1 MLIGGLQ
8 KFSLLDYPD
17 HIAAIIFTQ
26 GCNFR
31 CPFCYNPM
39 LVWPFEGGKLNY
51 KRENQHKDHHLIEED
66 DLFAFLRSR
75 AGRVEAIV
83 ITGGEPTIHS
93 DLSEFAGKIKEMG
106 FLVKLDTNGTNPEMV
121 GNMIKEKLIDY
132 IAMDIKNSPENYENT
147 IKVKSNL
154 ENIKK
159 TVKIIMESSL
169 PYEFRTTLVP
179 GLIGRENIEKIGQFI
194 KGAEHWYLQNFKKDT
209 DLLDEKLENVNP
221 LSTDEMKELAEIG
234 KVYVKKCE
242 IR

>member
-51 KRENQHKDHHLIEED
+51 KRKEHKDHHLVEED
-66 DLFAFLRSR
+66 DLFAFLRAR
-75 AGRVEAIV
+75 AGKVEAAV
-83 ITGGEPTIHS
+83 ITGGEPTIQP
-93 DLSEFAGKIKEMG
+93 DLPDFIRKIKALG
-106 FLVKLDTNGTNPEMV
+106 FLVKLDTNGTNPQMV
-121 GNMIKEKLIDY
+121 ENLVKEKLVDY
-132 IAMDIKNSPENYENT
+132 IAMDIKNSLDKYDDT
-147 IKVKSNL
+147 VKVKTNL

-159 TVKIIMESSL
+159 SVKIIKESGL
-169 PYEFRTTLVP
+169 PYEFRTTIAP
-179 GLIGRENIEKIGQFI
+179 GLINKEGIEKIGEFI
-194 KGAEHWYLQNFKKDT
+194 KGAKLWFLQNFKSDT
-209 DLLDEKLENVNP
+209 DLLDEGLEKQAS
-221 LSTDEMKELAEIG
+221 LSAKETKELQKTG
-234 KVYVKKCE
+234 KMFVKGCE

>member
-1 MLIGGLQ
+1 MQIGGLQ

-51 KRENQHKDHHLIEED
+51 KRKELKDHHLIEED
-66 DLFAFLRSR
+66 DLFAFLSSR
-75 AGRVEAIV
+75 AGKVEAVV

-93 DLSEFAGKIKEMG
+93 DLPELIKKIKALG
-106 FLVKLDTNGTNPEMV
+106 YLVKLDTNGTNPEM
-121 GNMIKEKLIDY
+121 IEKLLKEKLIDY
-132 IAMDIKNSPENYENT
+132 IAMDIKNSSDNYENT
-147 IKVKSNL
+147 VKVKTNL

-159 TVKIIMESSL
+159 SIKIIMESGL
-169 PYEFRTTLVP
+169 PYEFRTTIAP
-179 GLIGRENIEKIGQFI
+179 GLIRKENMEKIGEMI
-194 KGAEHWYLQNFKKDT
+194 EGASLWYLQNFKKDT
-209 DLLDEKLENVNP
+209 ALLDESLQTAEL
-221 LSTDEMKELAEIG
+221 LSLANMEEMKEVG
-234 KVYVKKCE
+234 KRFVKRCE

>member
-51 KRENQHKDHHLIEED
+51 KRKEHKDHHLIEED

-75 AGRVEAIV
+75 AGKVEAVV
-83 ITGGEPTIHS
+83 ITGGEPTIHQN
-93 DLSEFAGKIKEMG
+93 LPEFVRKIKELG

-121 GNMIKEKLIDY
+121 GKFIKEKLVDY
-132 IAMDIKNSPENYENT
+132 IAMDIKNSPDKYENT
-147 IKVKSNL
+147 VRVKTNL

-159 TVKIIMESSL
+159 TAKIIMGSGL
-169 PYEFRTTLVP
+169 PYEFRTTIAP
-179 GLIGRENIEKIGQFI
+179 GLISQEDIKKMGEFI
-194 KGAEHWYLQNFKKDT
+194 KDAEIWFLQNFKADT
-209 DLLDEKLENVNP
+209 DLLDEGLESKLP
-221 LSTDEMKELAEIG
+221 LGNKEIKELQKIG
-234 KVYVKKCE
+234 KMFVKKCE

>member
-17 HIAAIIFTQ
+17 HIAAIVFTQ

-39 LVWPFEGGKLNY
+39 LVWPTLGGKLNY
-51 KRENQHKDHHLIEED
+51 KRKELKDHHHVEED

-75 AGRVEAIV
+75 AGKVEAVV
-83 ITGGEPTIHS
+83 ITGGEPTIHP
-93 DLSEFAGKIKEMG
+93 DLPEFIRKIKEMD

-121 GNMIKEKLIDY
+121 ENLIKDNLVDY
-132 IAMDIKNSPENYENT
+132 IAMDIKNSKDSYENT
-147 IKVKSNL
+147 VKVKTNL
-154 ENIKK
+154 DNIKK

-169 PYEFRTTLVP
+169 PYEFRTTIVP
-179 GLIGRENIEKIGQFI
+179 GLIKKEDIEKIGQLI
-194 KGAEHWYLQNFKKDT
+194 KRADLWYLQNFKKDT
-209 DLLDEKLENVNP
+209 ELLDKNLESVEP
-221 LSTDEMKELAEIG
+221 LSADEIKELQKIG
-234 KVYVKKCE
+234 KRFVKKCE